1 MCGSDPPF
9 PSSILA
15 VLGIPPPQSLVSV
28 PVVTALD
35 GAAFSSPAL
44 PTQVTW
50 GGTAPWPSS
59 SLPTTGNPWAHVA
72 TSTPVQPGLTLSPAA
87 QPFPKKLVDKA
98 RAGHLVEMKE
108 LLADNVSL
116 LSQLEA
122 VQGSAAISMLGP
134 TRPRLREVTT
144 LPTWCYCFLGYM
156 AMCTTDPQTRN
167 QMAYAR
173 LLIKEAQRGGHG
185 WLDYDRA
192 FRQQAVGNPSV
203 QWNTVNPGLQAST
216 ILGQPPAGQG
226 PFCTLCREV
235 DHTRAQCALSCLE
248 PPATTTGPPKN
259 VSRGSSVQRR
269 PPANVCIS
277 WNKGAC
283 VFPGEC
289 FYRHVCATC
298 QSTAHK
304 ARDCSRTSDTS
315 VYKLLRN
322 TSRPRPSIAG
332 PAATTA

>member
-1 MCGSDPPF
+1 MRGSDPPF
-9 PSSILA
+9 PLA

-50 GGTAPWPSS
+50 GGTTPWPSS

-72 TSTPVQPGLTLSPAA
+72 TSTPVQPGLTLSQAA
-87 QPFPKKLVDKA
+87 QTFPKKLVDKA
-98 RAGHLVEMKE
+98 RAGHFVEMKE

-122 VQGSAAISMLGP
+122 VQGPAVISMLGP

-167 QMAYAR
+167 QMAYA
-173 LLIKEAQRGGHG
+173 
-185 WLDYDRA
+185 
-192 FRQQAVGNPSV
+192 
-203 QWNTVNPGLQAST
+203 
-216 ILGQPPAGQG
+216 
-226 PFCTLCREV
+226 
-235 DHTRAQCALSCLE
+235 CLE
-248 PPATTTGPPKN
+248 PPATTTGPPRN

-298 QSTAHK
+298 QSPAHK

-322 TSRPRPSIAG
+322 TSRPRPSTAG